1 MFLRRLA
8 QRTYK
13 SVNPL
18 YRHEEP
24 LQYADYSTEP
34 ASYTLL
40 WKVVVGTAAVVF
52 VFDNSY
58 ETTRPTQTHLPVAG
72 HGSPI

>member
-1 MFLRRLA
+1 MFIRRFLS
-8 QRTYK
+8 RTYK

-24 LQYADYSTEP
+24 LRYADYSTEP
-34 ASYTLL
+34 AGYTLT
-40 WKVVVGTAAVVF
+40 WKLLVGTAAVVF

-58 ETTRPTQTHLPVAG
+58 DTTRPTQTHLTVAG

>member
-1 MFLRRLA
+1 MIGRSILR
-8 QRTYK
+8 RTYK

-24 LQYADYSTEP
+24 LKYADYSTE
-34 ASYTLL
+34 ADGYTKT
-40 WKVVVGTAAVVF
+40 WKVLVATAFTVF
-52 VFDNSY
+52 LFDNTY
-58 ETTRPTQTHLPVAG
+58 DLTRPTQTHLTVAG

>member
-1 MFLRRLA
+1 MFFRRLA
-8 QRTYK
+8 NRTYK

-18 YRHEEP
+18 YRHEAP

-34 ASYTLL
+34 AGYTLT
-40 WKVVVGTAAVVF
+40 WKLLVATAGVVF
-52 VFDNSY
+52 LFDNCY
-58 ETTRPTQTHLPVAG
+58 DTTRPTQTHLPVAG

>member
-1 MFLRRLA
+1 MFFRRLA

-18 YRHEEP
+18 YRHEES
-24 LQYADYSTEP
+24 LRYADYRTEP
-34 ASYTLL
+34 ESYTLF
-40 WKVVVGTAAVVF
+40 WKILVGTAAMVF
-52 VFDNSY
+52 VFDNTY
-58 ETTRPTQTHLPVAG
+58 DTTRPTQTHLTVAG